1 MLISF
6 HLPTYVRVCIS
17 TIVPAV
23 FNPGLPAV
31 AGKFYTRPL
40 WASYRRLVLVQV
52 EPNGAYYLLVIVSNH
67 VLLLGDCILENCVCM
82 YVCVCVCT
90 ILYSYAMYLN
100 SYLTSFSF
108 YL

>member
-82 YVCVCVCT
+82 YVCMCVRVYYFIQLCYV
-90 ILYSYAMYLN
+90 LK
-100 SYLTSFSF
+100 
-108 YL
+108 